1 MTLASPVQVIKK
13 PSKKRKIPTYL
24 IRETIEG
31 VPFYYAGFKDVI
43 NKKKTFEEIM
53 ADSGLQ
59 SIIKAYLMI
68 LFAQKLDLDK
78 FQPVSGEVGNNLDHR
93 NNLALDVAV
102 YENAVL
108 TPDKITEKFIDVN
121 PKIVIEI
128 DVKVTLEDTSIDLF
142 DPYILAKVKKL
153 LSFGTERIIWVFT
166 KSNTIMVAKPGNSWG
181 IFQLDDD
188 VELLEG
194 IHMNIGQFL
203 KSKGID
209 LKQA

>member
-1 MTLASPVQVIKK
+1 MTVKSPVEELKK
-13 PSKKRKIPTYL
+13 PIKKRKIPDYL

-31 VPFYYAGFKDVI
+31 VPFYYAGFKTVI
-43 NKKKTFEEIM
+43 NKKKTLEEIT
-53 ADSGLQ
+53 ADNGLQ
-59 SIIKAYLMI
+59 CIIKAYLMI
-68 LFAQKLDLDK
+68 LFAQHLDWDVY
-78 FQPVSGEVGNNLDHR
+78 QPVSGEIGNHLDHR

-108 TPDKITEKFIDVN
+108 TPDKITEKYIDVH

-128 DVKVTLEDTSIDLF
+128 DVRVTLEDTNIDLF
-142 DPYILAKVKKL
+142 DPYIIAKVKKL
-153 LSFGTERIIWVFT
+153 LSFGTERIIWIFT

-181 IFQLDDD
+181 IFQLDDE

-194 IHMNIGQFL
+194 IHMNVGQYL

-209 LKQA
+209 LDKL